1 MTLRMAVHRTSSGQ
15 FVKPTIQVWIV
26 SRYSDSSVVLF
37 LRFRA
42 AASMGSRYC
51 CACLAPARVT
61 FTVLSSWSTAPLICS
76 IMDFIDL
83 IAVTAGTNDP
93 AC

>member
-1 MTLRMAVHRTSSGQ
+1 M
-15 FVKPTIQVWIV
+15 
-26 SRYSDSSVVLF
+26 
-37 LRFRA
+37 
-42 AASMGSRYC
+42 
-51 CACLAPARVT
+51 LALPRRVT